1 MDDSMISKLSFLGA
15 ALTLFVISLGAWVRL
30 TDAGLGSPE
39 NLFFCYFFKKVTVS
53 LGNH

>member
-30 TDAGLGSPE
+30 TDAGLDVQIGQAA
-39 NLFFCYFFKKVTVS
+39 LVF
-53 LGNH
+53 